1 MSSNEQPA
9 SDRTSG
15 PLDWYARLLWGVMDV
30 FGVTNSIERKMMT
43 AVGLQF
49 VSAIVIFVLGVALV
63 GPVELLAMF
72 STVEIGLFG
81 AVILL
86 AAMAMLNTVFIIRR
100 DFVTPVKSIRTV
112 AEQVAAGDLD
122 EAVPVF
128 GQDDE
133 IGELSR
139 SFAGMHDYLD
149 TAAAQADAIGNEDF
163 QAAVLDEDIPGSFGE
178 SLSQMERNLR
188 DRIEDL
194 EQQRAAIEARN
205 AALEETAEGYQR
217 TITRIAEGDLSQRL
231 ESNTDNRAMAEIR
244 TSFNQMLDDMEETM
258 ATLIAFAEQVAE
270 ESRDV
275 QTSADE
281 VRNASED
288 ISESIQEISMG
299 VDQEAERLDETADE
313 AENLSATI
321 QEITASGDNVATLT
335 DETAAVGEEGRE
347 AAEGAIEEM
356 HAIEKRTDATVEAV
370 TELNE
375 TLGQIEDITDV
386 ILDIADQTNI
396 LALNAGIE
404 AARASEGGEGFAVV
418 AEEVKNLAEETKES
432 AENIGSLIDQVQDQ
446 SEETVSEI
454 KAMTQRVDSGVET
467 VANAT
472 TAFER
477 MAENVSSINT
487 SIKEVSEATADQ
499 AESTQDVVAM
509 VEDISSISA
518 QTSAEAQTVAAAAQE
533 QAATLNTVAEHTDT
547 LAENARELEQSLDT
561 FTLSTSTQVATDFGT
576 ASETTHSTDES
587 EPPASM
593 DPTDGNEM
601 EWQSIA
607 TDGGDDD

>member
-1 MSSNEQPA
+1 M
-9 SDRTSG
+9 G
-15 PLDWYARLLWGVMDV
+15 IIGVDE
-30 FGVTNSIERKMMT
+30 SIGRKMLT
-43 AVGLQF
+43 AVSLQF
-49 VSAIVIFVLGVALV
+49 VAMVTLFVIGVVSV
-63 GPVELLAMF
+63 GVGELL
-72 STVEIGLFG
+72 TILRPVEIGLFG
-81 AVILL
+81 LVFGL
-86 AAMAMLNTVFIIRR
+86 AIVAQLNTVYIIDS
-100 DFVTPVKSIRTV
+100 DFVGPITAMWT
-112 AEQVAAGDLD
+112 AADEIARGELD
-122 EAVPVF
+122 SEVPVF
-128 GQDDE
+128 DQDDE
-133 IGELSR
+133 IGELSS
-139 SFAGMHDYLD
+139 SFESMHEYIR
-149 TAAAQADAIGNEDF
+149 TAAAQADAIGTEDF

-178 SLSQMERNLR
+178 SLSQMERNLQ

-194 EQQRAAIEARN
+194 EQQRAAIEERN
-205 AALEETAEGYQR
+205 VALEETAESYQR

-347 AAEGAIEEM
+347 AAEGAIDEM

-375 TLGQIEDITDV
+375 TLGEIEDITDV

-446 SEETVSEI
+446 SEDTVSEI

-587 EPPASM
+587 EPPTSM

-607 TDGGDDD
+607 TDGGDDN